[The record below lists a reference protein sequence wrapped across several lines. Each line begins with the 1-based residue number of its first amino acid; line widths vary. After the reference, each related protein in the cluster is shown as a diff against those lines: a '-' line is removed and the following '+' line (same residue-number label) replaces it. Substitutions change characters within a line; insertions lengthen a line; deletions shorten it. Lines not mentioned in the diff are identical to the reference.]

1 MEVKEQVDFYYH
13 LPATGNEAG
22 TRRLKLRIEHG
33 EGQLIYYYDRQEN
46 GARTSHFQLWDVA
59 DSQVKEMLDA
69 ALGIRVV
76 VRKQRELWRKENA
89 VFNLDTVAGVG
100 PVFEVEVKA
109 EGEYDADAQVAE
121 YRRIFAPYLG
131 ADIVGSNEDLMPAGH

>member
-1 MEVKEQVDFYYH
+1 M
-13 LPATGNEAG
+13 GRG
-22 TRRLKLRIEHG
+22 
-33 EGQLIYYYDRQEN
+33 
-46 GARTSHFQLWDVA
+46 

-89 VFNLDTVAGVG
+89 VFNLDTVDGVG

-131 ADIVGSNEDLMPAGH
+131 ADIAGSNEDLMLSGH